1 MVEDETSLI
10 PICKI
15 NHERM
20 AGGHNGSL
28 WLRQER
34 RGTARHC
41 WRPAAQVLAHAIVNS
56 VLQRQVSAP
65 FVSILRFD
73 AILND
78 TPMIARQ
85 LLFLFSALG
94 AINGI
99 FLAVYFFSRRP
110 RCLADCML
118 GALLL
123 AVGVRTAKSA
133 FLYFNPAIALEFRQL
148 GLSAC
153 LLIGPLTYLYVRS
166 FLAGLTQLPAG
177 QAWRWHL
184 GLSFLLIG
192 IGVAFPYTAYRSVWN
207 LSSHAI
213 HVFWLCYLLAAARL
227 LWQSRRAWLK
237 DGHRMA
243 TSTMLML
250 SVFAGSCIMLTA
262 YASTPFT
269 SYIVGALSFTFSLHV
284 AVMVFLLRKEILT
297 PADPQQ
303 KYRHTRLAHED
314 GLAVLAA
321 LEQLMTGQKSY
332 LNPNLTLA
340 QLAKRAGCTQAQV
353 SQVLND
359 KLGKSFTT
367 YVNEYRI
374 TEAKQVLSDEP
385 QLNLDIVA
393 ERCGFNSSST
403 FYSTFKKVAGQTPA
417 SFRAQSSPAARAISA

>member
-1 MVEDETSLI
+1 M
-10 PICKI
+10 KGWW
-15 NHERM
+15 
-20 AGGHNGSL
+20 AGITGVYG
-28 WLRQER
+28 WR
-34 RGTARHC
+34 RNLVYHLYFDT
-41 WRPAAQVLAHAIVNS
+41 L
-56 VLQRQVSAP
+56 P
-65 FVSILRFD
+65 FVSILGFD
-73 AILND
+73 ANIND
-78 TPMIARQ
+78 IPMIARQ

-133 FLYFNPAIALEFRQL
+133 FLYFNPAIAIEFRQL

-153 LLIGPLTYLYVRS
+153 LLIGPLTYLYARA
-166 FLAGLTQLPAG
+166 FLAGLGQQPAG
-177 QAWRWHL
+177 QQWRWHL

-192 IGVAFPYTAYRSVWN
+192 IGVAFPYSAYRPVWDR
-207 LSSHAI
+207 SSHAI
-213 HVFWLCYLLAAARL
+213 HVFWLGYLLATARL
-227 LWQSRRAWLK
+227 LWQTRRAWWN
-237 DGHRMA
+237 DGQRMA
-243 TSTMLML
+243 TSSVLLL
-250 SVFAGSCIMLTA
+250 SVFAGSSVMLAA

-284 AVMVFLLRKEILT
+284 AVMVFLLRKETST
-297 PADPQQ
+297 PAEPKP
-303 KYRHTRLAHED
+303 KYQHNRLAHD
-314 GLAVLAA
+314 DALAVLTA
-321 LEQLMTGQKSY
+321 LEQQMSGQKSY

-340 QLAKRAGCTQAQV
+340 QLAKRAGRTQAQV

-359 KLGKSFTT
+359 KLSKSFNT

-374 TEAKQVLSDEP
+374 AEAKQVLMGEP
-385 QLNLDIVA
+385 QLNMDLVA

-417 SFRAQSSPAARAISA
+417 SFRAQSSQAIRAVSA

>member
-1 MVEDETSLI
+1 M
-10 PICKI
+10 
-15 NHERM
+15 
-20 AGGHNGSL
+20 
-28 WLRQER
+28 
-34 RGTARHC
+34 
-41 WRPAAQVLAHAIVNS
+41 
-56 VLQRQVSAP
+56 
-65 FVSILRFD
+65 SILRFD

-110 RCLADCML
+110 RCLADGML

-166 FLAGLTQLPAG
+166 FLAGLAQLPAG

-227 LWQSRRAWLK
+227 LWQSRRAWLN

-284 AVMVFLLRKEILT
+284 AVMVFLLRKEIMT

-340 QLAKRAGCTQAQV
+340 QLGKRAGCTQAQV

-374 TEAKQVLSDEP
+374 AEAKQVLSDEP

>member
-1 MVEDETSLI
+1 M
-10 PICKI
+10 K
-15 NHERM
+15 
-20 AGGHNGSL
+20 G
-28 WLRQER
+28 
-34 RGTARHC
+34 
-41 WRPAAQVLAHAIVNS
+41 WRTGITGVYGYCRNVACHSYCDTL
-56 VLQRQVSAP
+56 P
-65 FVSILRFD
+65 FVSILRLD
-73 AILND
+73 AHIHD

-133 FLYFNPAIALEFRQL
+133 FLYFNPAIAIEVRQL

-153 LLIGPLTYLYVRS
+153 LLIGPLTYLYVRA
-166 FLAGLTQLPAG
+166 FLAGRGQLPAG
-177 QAWRWHL
+177 QQWRWHL
-184 GLSFLLIG
+184 GLSFLLIV
-192 IGVAFPYTAYRSVWN
+192 IGVAFPYSAYRPVWDR
-207 LSSHAI
+207 SSHAI

-227 LWQSRRAWLK
+227 LWQTRRAWLN
-237 DGHRMA
+237 DGQRMA
-243 TSTMLML
+243 TSSVLLL
-250 SVFAGSCIMLTA
+250 SVFAGSGVMLAA

-284 AVMVFLLRKEILT
+284 AVMVFLLRKD
-297 PADPQQ
+297 PAPAEPKE
-303 KYRHTRLAHED
+303 KYQNKRLAHD
-314 GLAVLAA
+314 DALAVLAA
-321 LEQLMTGQKSY
+321 LEQQMSGQKSY

-359 KLGKSFTT
+359 KLSKSFNT

-374 TEAKQVLSDEP
+374 AEAKQVLADAP
-385 QLNLDIVA
+385 QLNMDTVA
-393 ERCGFNSSST
+393 ERCGFDSSST

-417 SFRAQSSPAARAISA
+417 SFRAHPSQAATVISP

>member
-1 MVEDETSLI
+1 
-10 PICKI
+10 
-15 NHERM
+15 
-20 AGGHNGSL
+20 
-28 WLRQER
+28 
-34 RGTARHC
+34 
-41 WRPAAQVLAHAIVNS
+41 
-56 VLQRQVSAP
+56 
-65 FVSILRFD
+65 
-73 AILND
+73 
-78 TPMIARQ
+78 MIARQ

-133 FLYFNPAIALEFRQL
+133 FLFFNPAIALEFRQL

-166 FLAGLTQLPAG
+166 FIAGHAQLPAG
-177 QAWRWHL
+177 QQWRWHL
-184 GLSFLLIG
+184 GLSFLLIV
-192 IGVAFPYTAYRSVWN
+192 IGVAFPYSAYRSAWD

-213 HVFWLCYLLAAARL
+213 HVFWLCYLLGTAKL
-227 LWQSRRAWLK
+227 LWQSRHAWLN
-237 DGHRMA
+237 DGQRMA
-243 TSTMLML
+243 TSSVLLL
-250 SVFAGSCIMLTA
+250 SVFAGSCVMLAA

-284 AVMVFLLRKEILT
+284 AVMVFLLRKETST
-297 PADPQQ
+297 PAEPKQ
-303 KYRHTRLAHED
+303 KYQNSRLTHDDA
-314 GLAVLAA
+314 LAVLAA
-321 LEQLMTGQKSY
+321 LEHQMSGQKSY

-359 KLGKSFTT
+359 KLSKSFHT

-374 TEAKQVLSDEP
+374 AEAKQVLTDEP
-385 QLNLDIVA
+385 QLNMDTVA

-403 FYSTFKKVAGQTPA
+403 FYSTFKKVTEQTPA
-417 SFRAQSSPAARAISA
+417 SFRAQSGQAARAISA

>member
-1 MVEDETSLI
+1 
-10 PICKI
+10 
-15 NHERM
+15 
-20 AGGHNGSL
+20 
-28 WLRQER
+28 
-34 RGTARHC
+34 
-41 WRPAAQVLAHAIVNS
+41 
-56 VLQRQVSAP
+56 
-65 FVSILRFD
+65 
-73 AILND
+73 
-78 TPMIARQ
+78 MIARQ

-133 FLYFNPAIALEFRQL
+133 FLYFNPAIAIEFRQL

-166 FLAGLTQLPAG
+166 FLAGRAQLPAG
-177 QAWRWHL
+177 QQWRWHL
-184 GLSFLLIG
+184 GLSFLLIA
-192 IGVAFPYTAYRSVWN
+192 IGVVFPYSAYRPVWD

-213 HVFWLCYLLAAARL
+213 HVFWLCYLLATAKL
-227 LWQSRRAWLK
+227 LWQGRHAWLN
-237 DGHRMA
+237 DGQRMA
-243 TSTMLML
+243 TSTVLPL
-250 SVFAGSCIMLTA
+250 SVFAGSCVMLAA

-284 AVMVFLLRKEILT
+284 AVMVFLLRKETSTLAE
-297 PADPQQ
+297 PKQ
-303 KYRHTRLAHED
+303 KYQHSRLTHED
-314 GLAVLAA
+314 ALAVLAA
-321 LEQLMTGQKSY
+321 LEQQMSGQKSY

-374 TEAKQVLSDEP
+374 AEAKQVLTDEP

-417 SFRAQSSPAARAISA
+417 SFRAQSGQVARAVSA

>member
-1 MVEDETSLI
+1 
-10 PICKI
+10 
-15 NHERM
+15 
-20 AGGHNGSL
+20 
-28 WLRQER
+28 
-34 RGTARHC
+34 
-41 WRPAAQVLAHAIVNS
+41 
-56 VLQRQVSAP
+56 
-65 FVSILRFD
+65 
-73 AILND
+73 
-78 TPMIARQ
+78 MIARQ

-133 FLYFNPAIALEFRQL
+133 FLFFNPSIALEFRQL

-153 LLIGPLTYLYVRS
+153 LLIGPLTYLYVRY
-166 FLAGLTQLPAG
+166 FLAGLAQLPAG
-177 QAWRWHL
+177 QQWRWHI

-192 IGVAFPYTAYRSVWN
+192 MGVAFPYSVYRSAWD

-213 HVFWLCYLLAAARL
+213 HTFWLCYLLAAGKL
-227 LWQSRRAWLK
+227 LWQTRREWSNA
-237 DGHRMA
+237 GQRMS
-243 TSTMLML
+243 TSTLLLL
-250 SVFAGSCIMLTA
+250 SVFAGSCVMLVA

-284 AVMVFLLRKEILT
+284 AVLVFLLRKENSA
-297 PADPQQ
+297 PSDAKQ
-303 KYRHTRLAHED
+303 KYRNSRLTDEEA
-314 GLAVLAA
+314 LAVLASV
-321 LEQLMTGQKSY
+321 EQLMTGQKAH
-332 LNPNLTLA
+332 LNPNLSLA

-359 KLGKSFTT
+359 KLSRGFNA

-374 TEAKQVLSDEP
+374 AEAKQLLTDEP
-385 QLNLDIVA
+385 HLNLDIVA

-403 FYSTFKKVAGQTPA
+403 FFSTFKKVVGQTPA
-417 SFRAQSSPAARAISA
+417 NFRTQSNQAAKPISA

>member
-1 MVEDETSLI
+1 M
-10 PICKI
+10 KGWQ
-15 NHERM
+15 
-20 AGGHNGSL
+20 AGITGVYGWCRNRVYYL
-28 WLRQER
+28 YFD
-34 RGTARHC
+34 T
-41 WRPAAQVLAHAIVNS
+41 V
-56 VLQRQVSAP
+56 P
-65 FVSILRFD
+65 FVSILGFD
-73 AILND
+73 ANIHD

-110 RCLADCML
+110 RCLANCML

-153 LLIGPLTYLYVRS
+153 LLIGPLTYLYVRA
-166 FLAGLTQLPAG
+166 FIAGLAQLPVG
-177 QAWRWHL
+177 QQWRWHL
-184 GLSFLLIG
+184 GLSFLLIV
-192 IGVAFPYTAYRSVWN
+192 IGVAFPYSAYRPVWDR
-207 LSSHAI
+207 SSHAI
-213 HVFWLCYLLAAARL
+213 HLFWLCYLLATASL
-227 LWQSRRAWLK
+227 LWQTRHVWL
-237 DGHRMA
+237 HEEQRMA
-243 TSTMLML
+243 TSSMLLL
-250 SVFAGSCIMLTA
+250 SVFAGSCVMLAA

-284 AVMVFLLRKEILT
+284 AVMVFLLRKETAT
-297 PADPQQ
+297 PAEPKP
-303 KYRHTRLAHED
+303 KYQNSRLTHDDA
-314 GLAVLAA
+314 LAVLAA
-321 LEQLMTGQKSY
+321 LEQQMSGQKSY

-359 KLGKSFTT
+359 KLSKSFNT

-374 TEAKQVLSDEP
+374 AEAKQILTDEP
-385 QLNLDIVA
+385 QLNMDIVA

-417 SFRAQSSPAARAISA
+417 SFRAQPSQAATAISA

>member
-1 MVEDETSLI
+1 MYFDTL
-10 PICKI
+10 
-15 NHERM
+15 
-20 AGGHNGSL
+20 
-28 WLRQER
+28 
-34 RGTARHC
+34 
-41 WRPAAQVLAHAIVNS
+41 
-56 VLQRQVSAP
+56 P
-65 FVSILRFD
+65 FVSILGFD
-73 AILND
+73 ANIND
-78 TPMIARQ
+78 ISMIARQ

-133 FLYFNPAIALEFRQL
+133 FLFFNPVIALEFRQL

-153 LLIGPLTYLYVRS
+153 LLIGPLTYLYVRA
-166 FLAGLTQLPAG
+166 FLAGLGQLPAG
-177 QAWRWHL
+177 QQWRWHL

-192 IGVAFPYTAYRSVWN
+192 IGVAFPYAAYRSVWN

-213 HVFWLCYLLAAARL
+213 HVFWLGYLLAAARL
-227 LWQSRRAWLK
+227 LWHRRRAWLN
-237 DGHRMA
+237 DGQRMA
-243 TSTMLML
+243 TSNVLLL
-250 SVFAGSCIMLTA
+250 SVFAGSCVMLAA

-284 AVMVFLLRKEILT
+284 AVMVFLLRKETST
-297 PADPQQ
+297 PAEPKQ
-303 KYRHTRLAHED
+303 KYQHSRLTHDDA
-314 GLAVLAA
+314 LAVLAA
-321 LEQLMTGQKSY
+321 LEQQMSEQQSY

-359 KLGKSFTT
+359 KLSKSFNT

-374 TEAKQVLSDEP
+374 AEAKQVLTGGP
-385 QLNLDIVA
+385 QLNMDTVA

-403 FYSTFKKVAGQTPA
+403 FYSTFKKVTGQTPA
-417 SFRAQSSPAARAISA
+417 SFRAQSGQAVRAVSA

>member
-1 MVEDETSLI
+1 
-10 PICKI
+10 
-15 NHERM
+15 
-20 AGGHNGSL
+20 
-28 WLRQER
+28 
-34 RGTARHC
+34 
-41 WRPAAQVLAHAIVNS
+41 
-56 VLQRQVSAP
+56 
-65 FVSILRFD
+65 
-73 AILND
+73 
-78 TPMIARQ
+78 MIARQ

-123 AVGVRTAKSA
+123 AVGVRTAKST
-133 FLYFNPAIALEFRQL
+133 FLFFNPAIALEFRQL

-153 LLIGPLTYLYVRS
+153 LLIGPLTYLYVRA
-166 FLAGLTQLPAG
+166 FLAGLGQLPAG
-177 QAWRWHL
+177 QQWRWHL

-192 IGVAFPYTAYRSVWN
+192 IGVAFPYSAYRPVWDR
-207 LSSHAI
+207 SSHAI
-213 HVFWLCYLLAAARL
+213 HVFWLGYLLATARL
-227 LWQSRRAWLK
+227 LWQSRRAWWN
-237 DGHRMA
+237 DGQRTA
-243 TSTMLML
+243 TSSMLLL
-250 SVFAGSCIMLTA
+250 SVFAGSCVMLAA

-284 AVMVFLLRKEILT
+284 AVMVFLLRKETST
-297 PADPQQ
+297 PAEPKQ
-303 KYRHTRLAHED
+303 KYQHSRLTHED

-321 LEQLMTGQKSY
+321 LEQQMSGQKSY

-359 KLGKSFTT
+359 KLSKSFNT

-374 TEAKQVLSDEP
+374 AEAKQVLTGEP
-385 QLNLDIVA
+385 QLNMDTVA

-417 SFRAQSSPAARAISA
+417 SFRAQSGQAAGAISA

>member
-1 MVEDETSLI
+1 MQFVHS
-10 PICKI
+10 
-15 NHERM
+15 
-20 AGGHNGSL
+20 GGRS
-28 WLRQER
+28 Q
-34 RGTARHC
+34 
-41 WRPAAQVLAHAIVNS
+41 I
-56 VLQRQVSAP
+56 SAP

-73 AILND
+73 AYLHD
-78 TPMIARQ
+78 RPMIARQ

-110 RCLADCML
+110 RCLADCLL

-133 FLYFNPAIALEFRQL
+133 FLYFNPAIAIEFRQL

-153 LLIGPLTYLYVRS
+153 LLIGPLTYLYVRA
-166 FLAGLTQLPAG
+166 FLAGRGQLPAG
-177 QAWRWHL
+177 QQWRWHL
-184 GLSFLLIG
+184 GVSFLLIG
-192 IGVAFPYTAYRSVWN
+192 IGVAFPYSAYRSVWD

-213 HVFWLCYLLAAARL
+213 HVFWLGYLLATARL
-227 LWQSRRAWLK
+227 LWHSRHAWWN
-237 DGHRMA
+237 DGQRMA
-243 TSTMLML
+243 TSNVLLL
-250 SVFAGSCIMLTA
+250 SVFAGSGIMLAA

-269 SYIVGALSFTFSLHV
+269 SYIVGDLSFTFSLHV
-284 AVMVFLLRKEILT
+284 AVMVFLLRKETAT
-297 PADPQQ
+297 PAEPKE
-303 KYRHTRLAHED
+303 KYRNSRLAHD
-314 GLAVLAA
+314 DALAVLAA
-321 LEQLMTGQKSY
+321 LEQQMSGQQSY

-367 YVNEYRI
+367 YVNAYRI
-374 TEAKQVLSDEP
+374 AAAKQVLIDEP
-385 QLNLDIVA
+385 QLNMDTVA

-417 SFRAQSSPAARAISA
+417 SFRAQPSQAASAISA

>member
-1 MVEDETSLI
+1 M
-10 PICKI
+10 KGW
-15 NHERM
+15 R
-20 AGGHNGSL
+20 AGITGVYGYCRKVACDSYCDTL
-28 WLRQER
+28 
-34 RGTARHC
+34 
-41 WRPAAQVLAHAIVNS
+41 
-56 VLQRQVSAP
+56 P
-65 FVSILRFD
+65 FVSILRLD
-73 AILND
+73 AHIHD

-110 RCLADCML
+110 RCLADCLL

-133 FLYFNPAIALEFRQL
+133 FLYFNPAIAIEFRQL

-153 LLIGPLTYLYVRS
+153 LLIGPLTYLYVRA
-166 FLAGLTQLPAG
+166 FLAGRGHLPAG
-177 QAWRWHL
+177 QQWRWHL
-184 GLSFLLIG
+184 GLSFLLIV
-192 IGVAFPYTAYRSVWN
+192 IGVAFPYSAYRPVWDR
-207 LSSHAI
+207 SSHAI

-227 LWQSRRAWLK
+227 LWQTRRAWLN
-237 DGHRMA
+237 DGQRLA
-243 TSTMLML
+243 TSSVLLL
-250 SVFAGSCIMLTA
+250 SVFAGSGVMLAA

-284 AVMVFLLRKEILT
+284 AVMAFLLRKET
-297 PADPQQ
+297 PAPAEPKE
-303 KYRHTRLAHED
+303 KYQNKRLAHD
-314 GLAVLAA
+314 DALAVLAA
-321 LEQLMTGQKSY
+321 LEQQMSGQKSY

-359 KLGKSFTT
+359 KLSKSFNT

-374 TEAKQVLSDEP
+374 AEAKQVLADAP
-385 QLNLDIVA
+385 QLNMDTVA

-417 SFRAQSSPAARAISA
+417 SFRAHPSQAATVISP

>member
-1 MVEDETSLI
+1 
-10 PICKI
+10 
-15 NHERM
+15 
-20 AGGHNGSL
+20 
-28 WLRQER
+28 
-34 RGTARHC
+34 
-41 WRPAAQVLAHAIVNS
+41 
-56 VLQRQVSAP
+56 
-65 FVSILRFD
+65 
-73 AILND
+73 
-78 TPMIARQ
+78 MIARQ

-99 FLAVYFFSRRP
+99 FLAIYFFSRRP

-133 FLYFNPAIALEFRQL
+133 FLFFNPAIALEFRQL

-153 LLIGPLTYLYVRS
+153 LLIGPLTYLYVHY
-166 FLAGLTQLPAG
+166 FLAGLAQLPAG
-177 QAWRWHL
+177 QRWRWHL

-192 IGVAFPYTAYRSVWN
+192 TGVAFPYSAYRPAWD

-213 HVFWLCYLLAAARL
+213 HVFWLGYLLATAKL
-227 LWQSRRAWLK
+227 LWQTRREWFDA
-237 DGHRMA
+237 GHRMA
-243 TSTMLML
+243 TSTVLLL
-250 SVFAGSCIMLTA
+250 SVFAGSCVMLAA

-284 AVMVFLLRKEILT
+284 AALVFLLRKEILT
-297 PADPQQ
+297 PSDAQQ
-303 KYRHTRLAHED
+303 KYRNSRLTHED
-314 GLAVLAA
+314 ALAVLAA
-321 LEQLMTGQKSY
+321 LEQLMIGQKFY

-340 QLAKRAGCTQAQV
+340 QLAKRAGCTQGQM

-359 KLGKSFTT
+359 KLSKGFNT

-374 TEAKQVLSDEP
+374 AEAKQLLTDEP

-403 FYSTFKKVAGQTPA
+403 FFSTFKKVAGQTPA
-417 SFRAQSSPAARAISA
+417 SFRAQSSLAARTISA